1 MRPTSWSVSIQR
13 ADGRRPSADSQ
24 VPRWIY
30 ATTVLTVPR
39 FGRPAD
45 EPVWQ
50 TPGGVCGWPTPDAA
64 SANAVSVSARELNR

>member
-39 FGRPAD
+39 FGRPAE

-50 TPGGVCGWPTPDAA
+50 TPGGGFAGGQPLMLHLPMQ
-64 SANAVSVSARELNR
+64 SLY